1 MKQSE
6 TDLCMLISPR
16 ILQKMS
22 IFSVH
27 VQIPFYWRPLMIL
40 KMDTRLGF
48 QIKFLST
55 EGGTINSC
63 TATDSIRNQYDK
75 NLKNVSQHQTN
86 WCSISC
92 VLFNWSYA
100 WFNSPAPPS
109 VERSL
114 TLDPS
119 LVTIF
124 KSLAVTE
131 RRDFGHGVKKCSFSG
146 KCAGIFGKGISCSF
160 ISHFI
165 IWSPKII
172 FGVCKSSREFPL
184 LAIWWDLKTYIVF
197 LLISLLPD
205 VRVLG
210 LVCHIREIKSY
221 EVNLRTLCW
230 QCHWWG

>member
-86 WCSISC
+86 
-92 VLFNWSYA
+92 
-100 WFNSPAPPS
+100 
-109 VERSL
+109 
-114 TLDPS
+114 
-119 LVTIF
+119 
-124 KSLAVTE
+124 
-131 RRDFGHGVKKCSFSG
+131 
-146 KCAGIFGKGISCSF
+146 
-160 ISHFI
+160 
-165 IWSPKII
+165 
-172 FGVCKSSREFPL
+172 
-184 LAIWWDLKTYIVF
+184 
-197 LLISLLPD
+197 
-205 VRVLG
+205 
-210 LVCHIREIKSY
+210 
-221 EVNLRTLCW
+221 
-230 QCHWWG
+230 